1 MEDYPQSRAELVRQR
16 VDLLQTP
23 ATATIKV
30 SLDEAIVIDRRA
42 NAELMTDG
50 LNGCVAVALKSGDRI
65 GMTHV
70 FSDALSRFDEYR
82 EPLRAF
88 AREVANGGTIT
99 EAYIVHNGNALEQG
113 YDQTLPQMIR
123 QTLDEQGLVRAGGFV
138 VKACNGCTLSEH
150 GLFLKDNDNPLI
162 FNSGGHTN
170 GALAHLDHE
179 TATSLRRGI
188 LRTGDLF
195 DPAVTSR
202 RSGYQGHSEIP
213 EGAIS
218 ARAHRLDAYS
228 VPPLSEAERPAPD
241 LGQSIRMQLTQLGVT
256 STFSALNRG
265 VRDIKA
271 ALDQNGFTEAR
282 LEATADRQHLR
293 AIAGD
298 RSLEFDVAD
307 GKITLSAGPSQTA
320 SPAASSSPADPDA
333 KPLTLY
339 EQAIAALEPHRAGLD
354 LQHRD
359 QAVLAAAE
367 IASQAN
373 QDGLTSIS
381 RLETGTTAQGAPAL
395 IAHQDGPSERQ
406 SQPIAIETLQRH
418 AGVETASHAPSHDG
432 PDKHHFT
439 LM

>member
-1 MEDYPQSRAELVRQR
+1 MEEYPQSRAELVRQR

-23 ATATIKV
+23 ATATVKV

-70 FSDALSRFDEYR
+70 FSDALSRFDDYR

-99 EAYIVHNGNALEQG
+99 EAYIVHNGNALAPG
-113 YDQTLPQMIR
+113 HDRTLPQMIR
-123 QTLDEQGLVRAGGFV
+123 QTLAEQGLVRAGGFV
-138 VKACNGCTLSEH
+138 EKACNGCTLSEH
-150 GLFLKDNDNPLI
+150 GLFLKDRDNPDI
-162 FNSGGHTN
+162 FNFGGHTN
-170 GALAHLDHE
+170 GALAHLDRE
-179 TATSLRRGI
+179 TAVSLRGHV

-195 DPAVTSR
+195 DPAVTAL
-202 RSGYQGHSEIP
+202 RSGYQGHSDLR
-213 EGAIS
+213 EGAVS
-218 ARAHRLDAYS
+218 ARPHRLDAYS
-228 VPPLSEAERPAPD
+228 VPPMSEAERPAPD
-241 LGQSIRMQLTQLGVT
+241 LGQSIRIQLTELGVT
-256 STFSALNRG
+256 QTYSAFTRG

-282 LEATADRQHLR
+282 LEASADRQHLR

-298 RSLEFDVAD
+298 RSLEFDIAD
-307 GKITLSAGPSQTA
+307 GKITLSAGPSQ
-320 SPAASSSPADPDA
+320 SPSPGASSSPVDPGT

-339 EQAIAALEPHRAGLD
+339 EQAMAALEPHRAELK

-359 QAVLAAAE
+359 QTVLAAGE

-373 QDGLTSIS
+373 QDGLTRIS

-395 IAHQDGPSERQ
+395 IAHQDGPSERR
-406 SQPIAIETLQRH
+406 SQPVAIEALQRH